1 MTFKPDPNHNLA
13 LPLKT
18 RARSVGLLETCL
30 LTALLLSF
38 FLLSHAVKAQSPP
51 IELLNP
57 GLNDAWYAPE
67 TDGQG
72 FFITV
77 YPALGSVS
85 LAWFTYDTEL
95 PSGESIANLGDAG
108 HRWLT
113 AVGPFTGNTAT
124 MTIFVTRGGLFK
136 STVPATSTDL
146 AGDGTITLE
155 FTDCT
160 SGVLS
165 YDITSLG
172 KSGQISIQRV
182 ATGNIPLCEALIP
195 QEPQV
200 CTRPESDKS
209 HGPNNPPITNETI
222 ISRRDII
229 DGGPGPD
236 GIPALESPIFTE
248 NLGSTGLDLSELV
261 VGVKIGN
268 NIRAYPHNIMNWH
281 EIVNDQYTIDGSLER
296 GSLSYCPL
304 TGSAVLWKS
313 FMEPGDETFGTSG
326 VLYNSNLILYD
337 REGRN
342 FWAQMLEQAVVGDDV
357 TRIPDR
363 LQVVETTWDT
373 WKTMYPET
381 LLLTEQTGFS
391 RDYNDYPYGD
401 YRTSSTLLFPVN
413 NVNTTIHR
421 KVRVLGINVGT
432 SSKVYQIKGLASN
445 VEVINDT
452 VGDMQVVVAG
462 SSMLNFGVV
471 YNREMEDCTVL
482 DFEAVQDKLPVV
494 MRDNEGNEWD
504 VFGVAVSG
512 ARTGQQ
518 LQKTNSYIAY
528 WFAWTAFFPQAV
540 IHNWPPGS

>member
-77 YPALGSVS
+77 YPKLGSVS
-85 LAWFTYDTEL
+85 LAWFTYDTGL
-95 PSGESIANLGDAG
+95 PSGESTAKLGDAG

-124 MTIFVTRGGLFK
+124 LTIYVTRGGLFD

-146 AGDGTITLE
+146 DGDGTIVLE

-160 SGVLS
+160 SGVVS

-172 KSGQISIQRV
+172 KSGQIPIQRV
-182 ATGNIPLCEALIP
+182 ATGNIPLCETLID
-195 QEPQV
+195 QEPKV
-200 CTRPESDKS
+200 CTRPEPDIS
-209 HGPNNPPITNETI
+209 HGPNDGTI
-222 ISRRDII
+222 VSRSTDII

-236 GIPALESPIFTE
+236 GIPPLESPVFTS
-248 NLGSTGLDLSELV
+248 NLSSAEVGPKEMV
-261 VGVKIGN
+261 VGVKVGD
-268 NIRAYPHNIMNWH
+268 NIRAYPHDIMNWH
-281 EIVNDQYTIDGSLER
+281 EIVNDTFTIDGSHER
-296 GSLSYCPL
+296 ATLSYCPL
-304 TGSAVLWKS
+304 TGSAMLWKS

-337 REGRN
+337 REN
-342 FWAQMLEQAVVGDDV
+342 VNYWSQMLEEAIVGRHV
-357 TRIPDR
+357 TKIPDR
-363 LQVVETTWDT
+363 LQVVDTTWAT
-373 WKTMYPET
+373 WKAMYPET
-381 LLLTEQTGFS
+381 VLLTRETGFS
-391 RDYNDYPYGD
+391 RDYDDYPYGD
-401 YRTSSTLLFPVN
+401 YLVTERLIFPVN
-413 NVNTTIHR
+413 NSNDFRLWKKT
-421 KVRVLGINVGT
+421 RVLGINVGD
-432 SSKVYQIKGLASN
+432 SSKVYPINVFTSA

-452 VGDMQVVVAG
+452 TGDMQTVVAG
-462 SSMLNFGVV
+462 SSELNFGVV
-471 YNREMEDCTVL
+471 FNRQLEDCTVL
-482 DFEAVQDKLPVV
+482 EFEAVQDSLPVV

-512 ARTGQQ
+512 DRAGQQ
-518 LQKTNSYIAY
+518 LQKTNSYIAF
-528 WFAWTAFFPQAV
+528 WFAWTAFFPGAD
-540 IHNWPPGS
+540 IHQ